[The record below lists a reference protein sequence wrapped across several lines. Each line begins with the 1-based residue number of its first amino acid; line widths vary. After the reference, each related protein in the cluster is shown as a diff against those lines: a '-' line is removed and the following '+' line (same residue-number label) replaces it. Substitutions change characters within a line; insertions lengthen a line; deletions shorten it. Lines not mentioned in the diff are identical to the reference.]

1 MERAVAS
8 GSSGVG
14 AEQRGQG
21 ADWQNP
27 WPVRGIAQ
35 GEPAPSAGVD
45 ALRAEGFGTVFD
57 VVPIPDDADEY
68 QDHLN
73 NTAAVRMFNDLR
85 VAYVAAH
92 FAPDWP
98 RHMRRTGL
106 TLVVRELH
114 VSYDSEGWMNEQ
126 YVGATR
132 VEHRRGKAL
141 ILDQRLVEASTGRSL
156 ARAWVLQLLVSPEGG
171 VIEFPDLYLDLVEK
185 VQGAPVPKFEAT
197 RTAWGPPA

>member
-1 MERAVAS
+1 
-8 GSSGVG
+8 VG
-14 AEQRGQG
+14 AKQRGEG

-35 GEPAPSAGVD
+35 GDPAPSAGVD
-45 ALRAEGFGTVFD
+45 ALCEDGYGTVFD
-57 VVPIPDDADEY
+57 VVPIPADADEY

-85 VAYVAAH
+85 VAYVAAR

-98 RHMRRTGL
+98 RYVRRSGL

-114 VSYDSEGWMNEQ
+114 VAYDSEGWMHEQ

-132 VEHRRGKAL
+132 VAQHRGKAL
-141 ILDQRLVEASTGRSL
+141 ILEQRLVEAATGRSL
-156 ARAWVLQLLVSPEGG
+156 ARAWVLQLLVGTDG
-171 VIEFPDLYLDLVEK
+171 RVIEFPDLYFELATK
-185 VQGAPVPKFEAT
+185 AQGGPVPTFEAT
-197 RTAWGPPA
+197 RTEWGPP